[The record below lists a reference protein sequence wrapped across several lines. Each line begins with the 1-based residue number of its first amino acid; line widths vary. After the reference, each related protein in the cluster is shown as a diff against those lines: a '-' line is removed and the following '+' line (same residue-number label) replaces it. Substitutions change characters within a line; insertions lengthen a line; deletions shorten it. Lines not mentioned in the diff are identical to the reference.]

1 MTDRNHW
8 IRGARYF
15 ISAFIFYESYIKEAF
30 GNYPLILYGTVILAT
45 LCVAADLVS
54 NKGKLPFLGFP
65 FMLIGYGI
73 YSFLTGLF
81 VSRDLTWFYSI
92 MVTHFAFSIV
102 CFDCCYVIKRNNS
115 SEWLLNTFLITAAVC
130 SIQTIFFGADYRTE
144 VIVRTMSINNNPN
157 ILGLTMII
165 GIFSLISRKKYVVK
179 HFWVS
184 MAIATV
190 FLYVILL
197 TASRKCL
204 LSALALICICMYS
217 VLKTDKGFN
226 FRKIS
231 MIFAILIAIGLGVY
245 YYATK
250 YATSSVYARMLL
262 LSGGLST
269 RTTMVSDAIEYW
281 KTSPIIGIGFCQYQ
295 IWSPYKAFSHNS
307 YAEVLCC
314 TGIIG
319 FLLFFTPIVYY
330 LVRITKTT
338 IYKDAKDRYDYSM
351 CLVMLIIELALGAGQ
366 IFLYDV
372 SHLLILTYLSVC
384 IASITIETER
394 DQELQKVYGETIIQ
408 RRFFKPKLNNFEW
421 ARKEIQQ

>member
-1 MTDRNHW
+1 MIDRNYW
-8 IRGARYF
+8 IRGARVF

-30 GNYPLILYGTVILAT
+30 GNYPLILYGTVILASV
-45 LCVAADLVS
+45 CVAVDIVS

-65 FMLIGYGI
+65 FMLFGYGI
-73 YSFLTGLF
+73 YSFITGLF
-81 VSRDLTWFYSI
+81 VCRDLSWFYSI
-92 MVTHFAFSIV
+92 MVTHFAFSTV
-102 CFDCCYVIKRNNS
+102 CFDCCYVIKRNES
-115 SEWLLNTFLITAAVC
+115 SEWLLNTFLITAVVC

-165 GIFSLISRKKYVVK
+165 GIFSLISRRKYVVK
-179 HFWVS
+179 RFWLS
-184 MAIATV
+184 MAVATM

-204 LSALALICICMYS
+204 LCALALIFIWIYS
-217 VLKTDKGFN
+217 VLRTDRGFS

-231 MIFAILIAIGLGVY
+231 MIFAILIAFGIGVY
-245 YYATK
+245 YFATK
-250 YATSSVYARMLL
+250 YATSSSYARMLL

-269 RTTMVSDAIEYW
+269 RSTMVSDAIEYW

-319 FLLFFTPIVYY
+319 FLLFFTPILDY
-330 LVRITKTT
+330 LVRLANTT
-338 IYKDAKDRYDYSM
+338 IHKDAKERYDYSM
-351 CLVMLIIELALGAGQ
+351 CLAMLIIELALGFGQ
-366 IFLYDV
+366 IYLYDV
-372 SHLLILTYLSVC
+372 SHLLILTFLSV
-384 IASITIETER
+384 SITTITKENER
-394 DQELQKVYGETIIQ
+394 DKELQEAYSESFSQ
-408 RRFFKPKLNNFEW
+408 RRFFKPRINNFE
-421 ARKEIQQ
+421 

>member
-1 MTDRNHW
+1 MTDRNNW
-8 IRGARYF
+8 IRGARIF
-15 ISAFIFYESYIKEAF
+15 IMAFIFYESYIKEAF

-45 LCVAADLVS
+45 ICVAADIVS
-54 NKGKLPFLGFP
+54 NKGKMPFLGFP

-73 YSFLTGLF
+73 YSFITGLF

-102 CFDCCYVIKRNNS
+102 CFDCCYVIKRNDS
-115 SEWLLNTFLITAAVC
+115 SEWLLNTFLITAIIC

-179 HFWVS
+179 HFWTS

-204 LSALALICICMYS
+204 ISALALIFIWMYS
-217 VLKTDKGFN
+217 ALRTDKGFN
-226 FRKIS
+226 LRKIS
-231 MIFAILIAIGLGVY
+231 MIFAILIAIGLGAY
-245 YYATK
+245 YFATK

-269 RTTMVSDAIEYW
+269 RTTMISDAIEYW

-319 FLLFFTPIVYY
+319 FIIFYTPIINNFVKM
-330 LVRITKTT
+330 VKTT
-338 IYKDAKDRYDYSM
+338 IHKDVKDRYDYSM
-351 CLVMLIIELALGAGQ
+351 CLAMLIIELALGFGQ

-372 SHLLILTYLSVC
+372 SHLLILTYLSVSM
-384 IASITIETER
+384 ANITIESER
-394 DQELQKVYGETIIQ
+394 DQELQKVYGESVMQ
-408 RRFFKPKLNNFEW
+408 RRFFKPKLNYFDW
-421 ARKEIQQ
+421 ARRRDQ